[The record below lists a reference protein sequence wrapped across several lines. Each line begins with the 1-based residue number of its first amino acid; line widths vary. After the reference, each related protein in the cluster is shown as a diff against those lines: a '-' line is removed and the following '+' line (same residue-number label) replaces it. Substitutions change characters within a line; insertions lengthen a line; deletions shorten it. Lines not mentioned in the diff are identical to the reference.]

1 MNQYKRKNNE
11 NMNKVN
17 KVTNTKEI
25 KEIYIET
32 LHQKLRKLIS
42 EKIIVSMKENI
53 CKAQMKVAL
62 PFIIK
67 EVIELF
73 LIKMMMKYLI
83 VMLIN
88 QSRI

>member
-25 KEIYIET
+25 KE
-32 LHQKLRKLIS
+32 HQKLRKLIS